1 MIGRTVRA
9 SSCPVSHPSSS
20 WSVSSVTAQDYGRWK
35 GGSPPSV
42 GGANPPSPEV
52 QAAPSSAIYQLW
64 FPVLKYVERCVVR
77 TPELNNQVKGICPVS
92 SHTYVP
98 DAIIYSFGARWP
110 IIYFPARVLTR
121 AQNHRFWTN
130 GQKHG
135 LSFCQCAGKAQ
146 GEQLFNVAESEV
158 ELVIENTKGKR
169 CELLNDDQ
177 KLSMVILLSLFKWI
191 LYITQDCRRKTSAA
205 PAAAP
210 LNCRCVTAL
219 VGRCW
224 HLT

>member
-1 MIGRTVRA
+1 MLRK
-9 SSCPVSHPSSS
+9 SSIIKLKRFLGDCAGLWTLKRRVSAFGWWSHPTFTRSSS
-20 WSVSSVTAQDYGRWK
+20 
-35 GGSPPSV
+35 
-42 GGANPPSPEV
+42 
-52 QAAPSSAIYQLW
+52 SAKFSDLSTLVPCAEI
-64 FPVLKYVERCVVR
+64 CVVR

-177 KLSMVILLSLFKWI
+177 KLSMVILLSLFK
-191 LYITQDCRRKTSAA
+191 
-205 PAAAP
+205 
-210 LNCRCVTAL
+210 
-219 VGRCW
+219 
-224 HLT
+224 